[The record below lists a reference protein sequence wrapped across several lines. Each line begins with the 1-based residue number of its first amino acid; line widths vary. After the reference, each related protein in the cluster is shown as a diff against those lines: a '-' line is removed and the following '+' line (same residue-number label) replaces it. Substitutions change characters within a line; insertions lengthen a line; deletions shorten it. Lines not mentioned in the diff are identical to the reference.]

1 MKTNWHVELPLILLV
16 AAMFAAALVIWPV
29 APDQIPVH
37 WNAQGDVDRYGGRVE
52 GLLLLPLLTLAIYLL
67 MRYLPRIDP
76 GRANYARFGGA
87 YAAIR
92 VGVLLLMAGVYAV
105 VIAWVLKRPVDVSR
119 VLPLAVG
126 ALFVLIGSVLGK
138 VRPNWFVGI
147 RTPWTMSSKISW
159 VRTHRL
165 GGWLFVA
172 LGVIFA
178 ASGAFRLGSF
188 GFVVIAA
195 VIAVVVILFGYSYFI
210 WKADPEKQP
219 PAGTQ
224 PADDE

>member
-1 MKTNWHVELPLILLV
+1 
-16 AAMFAAALVIWPV
+16 
-29 APDQIPVH
+29 
-37 WNAQGDVDRYGGRVE
+37 
-52 GLLLLPLLTLAIYLL
+52 
-67 MRYLPRIDP
+67 
-76 GRANYARFGGA
+76 
-87 YAAIR
+87 
-92 VGVLLLMAGVYAV
+92 
-105 VIAWVLKRPVDVSR
+105 
-119 VLPLAVG
+119 
-126 ALFVLIGSVLGK
+126 
-138 VRPNWFVGI
+138 
-147 RTPWTMSSKISW
+147 MSSKISW

-165 GGWLFVA
+165 GGWLFMA